1 MKKYNFFNNI
11 KIEVEFKPTKKIFNN
26 LKMTKKLKISIHKRL
41 PKKKNKRHRSKDKRN
56 ITNKLD
62 KISNTQ
68 TKEHSHKSGTKK
80 QNVQIQTLDI
90 QIEQEEF
97 IEMEPFQNQLD
108 GDDQEQE
115 LNFNN
120 SISQVNQNDIGDF
133 QNKIP

>member
-1 MKKYNFFNNI
+1 
-11 KIEVEFKPTKKIFNN
+11 
-26 LKMTKKLKISIHKRL
+26 MTKKLKISIHKRL

-68 TKEHSHKSGTKK
+68 TKEHSQKHSQKK
-80 QNVQIQTLDI
+80 HNVQAQTLDI
-90 QIEQEEF
+90 HVEQEEF
-97 IEMEPFQNQLD
+97 IEIEPFQNQLNED
-108 GDDQEQE
+108 EQEQA
-115 LNFNN
+115 LNFNY

>member
-1 MKKYNFFNNI
+1 MK
-11 KIEVEFKPTKKIFNN
+11 
-26 LKMTKKLKISIHKRL
+26 KKLKIFNKNRL
-41 PKKKNKRHRSKDKRN
+41 PKRKYKRHRSKKKRN

-68 TKEHSHKSGTKK
+68 TKEHSHKHETKK
-80 QNVQIQTLDI
+80 QNIQAQTLDI
-90 QIEQEEF
+90 HVEQEEF

>member
-1 MKKYNFFNNI
+1 MK
-11 KIEVEFKPTKKIFNN
+11 
-26 LKMTKKLKISIHKRL
+26 KKLKIFNKNRL
-41 PKKKNKRHRSKDKRN
+41 PKKKSKRHRSKDKRN

-68 TKEHSHKSGTKK
+68 TKEHSHKHETKK
-80 QNVQIQTLDI
+80 QNIQAQTLDI
-90 QIEQEEF
+90 HVEQEEF